1 MEISW
6 LPITYLFSV
15 GNGFSVDIFEKE
27 TTYLSTFVKL
37 YIGIALIFFYK
48 EASQKITVYFQGMF
62 SCFGQV

>member
-15 GNGFSVDIFEKE
+15 GNGFSVDRFEKE
-27 TTYLSTFVKL
+27 TTYLSTFVTL
-37 YIGIALIFFYK
+37 YIGIELIFYK